1 MRILFILILILSCS
15 SPQSDF
21 DKLCSYAKESAGKNF
36 SPEEKAINMAKFIED
51 EIKSKDVLAVLQALA
66 SADPSQKYSLLIQG
80 TKELGIKDWTC
91 PELEIY
97 FN

>member
-1 MRILFILILILSCS
+1 MIKLFILFFLLSCS

-21 DKLCSYAKESAGKNF
+21 DKLCSYAKESATSNF
-36 SPEEKAINMAKFIED
+36 SPEEKALKMAKFIEA
-51 EIKSKDVLAVLQALA
+51 EIKSEEVLNIVKVLASVE
-66 SADPSQKYSLLIQG
+66 PSQKYSLLIQG
-80 TKELGIKDWTC
+80 TKELGIKNWTC